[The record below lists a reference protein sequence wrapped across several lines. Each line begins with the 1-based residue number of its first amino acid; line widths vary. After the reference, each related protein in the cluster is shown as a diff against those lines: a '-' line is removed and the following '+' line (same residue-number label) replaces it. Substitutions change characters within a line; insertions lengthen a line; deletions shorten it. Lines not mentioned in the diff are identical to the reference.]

1 MPDKETKIKEAL
13 DGLDDQVVGIVG
25 NFVKRRREH
34 YEAAA
39 KKLHESLEKDAKRY
53 ANMLADKKIEQD
65 DFEMLMKGR
74 WAQLKIEL
82 LSEASISKNKFDDI
96 AGDLLKLTVNTVL
109 TVV

>member
-39 KKLHESLEKDAKRY
+39 KKLHESLKKDAKRY